1 MTNACPARSIAVCA
15 LHSPGPS
22 SGSISVKL
30 TRPHRT
36 GSDAAFRH
44 ELARTRQ
51 RLSSA
56 VGPRRQCWPINST
69 AERSNG
75 LHAQGSSPRAALTVG
90 TSRAV
95 AVAMPPPNSA
105 SRFVAVAG
113 AGRMM
118 STDELRRLTRRIV
131 DSEGAAA
138 VSLSAPAA
146 RRTTT
151 RLASLRPL
159 PCASASL
166 SLTLR
171 RLQALA

>member
-1 MTNACPARSIAVCA
+1 M
-15 LHSPGPS
+15 
-22 SGSISVKL
+22 
-30 TRPHRT
+30 
-36 GSDAAFRH
+36 
-44 ELARTRQ
+44 
-51 RLSSA
+51 
-56 VGPRRQCWPINST
+56 
-69 AERSNG
+69 
-75 LHAQGSSPRAALTVG
+75 G

-171 RLQALA
+171 RLQALAWAKCACACRGAPASVTSGCTQGGGGDLSLPRQEWPGDGASPMTVCGAATPS